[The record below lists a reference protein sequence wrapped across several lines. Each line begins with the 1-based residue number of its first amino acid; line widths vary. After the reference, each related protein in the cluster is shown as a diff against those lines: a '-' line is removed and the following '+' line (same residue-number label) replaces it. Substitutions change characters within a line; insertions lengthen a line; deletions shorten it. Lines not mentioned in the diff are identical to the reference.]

1 MQVSKV
7 KLNRSAWPEYKTK
20 AKAKETTKVSTV

>member
-7 KLNRSAWPEYKTK
+7 KLNRSAWPECKTK
-20 AKAKETTKVSTV
+20 AKAMETTKVLTA